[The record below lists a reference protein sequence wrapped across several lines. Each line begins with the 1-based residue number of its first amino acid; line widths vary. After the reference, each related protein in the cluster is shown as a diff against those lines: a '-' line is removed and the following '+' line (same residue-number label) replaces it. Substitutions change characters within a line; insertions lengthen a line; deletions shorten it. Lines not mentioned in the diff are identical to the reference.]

1 MIPRG
6 KWDCAI
12 DAVHFY
18 LLLFLRPMAI
28 WEIILLPLLPPPRDL
43 SITSFP
49 PPTSKPKNQSL
60 YGSMGPKQ
68 LSGVIGGILLSF
80 FFFLSHPSPKPLHCF
95 PGTEDSIFFT
105 WHERAGLATS
115 AEKENRVGGRSVAV
129 AFASGRKRVFGLWLW
144 RDECVNRYYLTVP
157 TNAATPHPNPLL
169 CCVRN

>member
-28 WEIILLPLLPPPRDL
+28 WEIILLLPPPRDL

-115 AEKENRVGGRSVAV
+115 AEKKNRVGGEVGSGCFRLGPQKGFWVVAM
-129 AFASGRKRVFGLWLW
+129 AG
-144 RDECVNRYYLTVP
+144 
-157 TNAATPHPNPLL
+157 
-169 CCVRN
+169 